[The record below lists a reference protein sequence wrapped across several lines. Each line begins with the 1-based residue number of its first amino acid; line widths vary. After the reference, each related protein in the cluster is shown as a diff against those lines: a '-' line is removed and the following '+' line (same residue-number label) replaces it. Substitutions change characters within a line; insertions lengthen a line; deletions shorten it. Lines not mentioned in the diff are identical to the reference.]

1 VCACSA
7 PHHGVQALE
16 RHRKTGGEA
25 LKCKQCVQEAEA
37 KERRDAADASA
48 ARVRNEP
55 SPAKGGPDKEA
66 EGTTAQR
73 ECASCRATLD
83 RTQYN
88 QNQWNKGPDKSRC
101 RGCVDKAVAEESEQA
116 SQAKERAIEEAR
128 AAVEAAHK
136 SGGPMAVLQAESVLA
151 ALEAEKVTGLKPQS
165 MGGRGAGRGR
175 GGRGRGGRGR
185 GGTTR

>member
-1 VCACSA
+1 MSLGLAS
-7 PHHGVQALE
+7 HHVVQALE
-16 RHRKTGGEA
+16 KHRKTGEA

-37 KERRDAADASA
+37 KERRDAADAAA
-48 ARVRNEP
+48 ARPGSDTTPTGAADTEAAD
-55 SPAKGGPDKEA
+55 PAA
-66 EGTTAQR
+66 QQR
-73 ECASCRATLD
+73 ECASCKETLD

-101 RGCVDKAVAEESEQA
+101 RGCVDRAVADEAEQA
-116 SQAKERAIEEAR
+116 AQSKERAIEEAR

-136 SGGPMAVLQAESVLA
+136 SGSPMAVLKAESVLA

-175 GGRGRGGRGR
+175 GGGRG
-185 GGTTR
+185 